1 MFRFAHSEYL
11 WGLLGWVLLLVI
23 FLLRNRWNKKTLSLL
38 SSAKFRELIIPRYST
53 ASRWG
58 KFIVLSLAWFFLIIG
73 LANPQIG
80 SKLMEVKREGIDL
93 IIAVDVSNSM
103 QAEDIQPNRLERTK
117 LGIEKLI
124 DQLRGD
130 RIGMIVFA
138 GKAFVQLP
146 LTTDYAAAKLFTHHL
161 STELVSE
168 QGTAIGAALELSMES
183 FDLESETSKAII
195 VVTDGENHEDNALD
209 LARDAANQGVKIY
222 TIGMGSVEG
231 APIPIYSSGRQIGY
245 KKDKEGNTIVT
256 RLNENMLTE
265 LAEIGNGI
273 FVRANSGNAGLK
285 KILDSIEGMNKKEIE
300 SKVFSEYEDR
310 YQYFIAMALLLL
322 TLEILLPEKRTKLRD
337 RIKLFE
343 KQ

>member
-11 WGLLGWVLLLVI
+11 WGLLIWVLLLVI
-23 FLLRNRWNKKTLSLL
+23 FLLRNRWNKKTVQEL
-38 SSAKFRELIIPRYST
+38 SSSKFRELIIPRYSVS
-53 ASRWG
+53 ARWG
-58 KFIVLSLAWFFLIIG
+58 KFVVLSLAWFFLVIG

-117 LGIEKLI
+117 RGIEKLI
-124 DQLRGD
+124 DQLKGD
-130 RIGMIVFA
+130 RIGMVVFA

-146 LTTDYAAAKLFTHHL
+146 LTTDYAAAKLFTSHL
-161 STELVSE
+161 GTELINE

-183 FDLESETSKAII
+183 FDSESETSKAII
-195 VVTDGENHEDNALD
+195 VVTDGENHEDNAIEI
-209 LARDAANQGVKIY
+209 AQEAVNQGIKIY
-222 TIGMGSVEG
+222 TIGMGSAEG

-245 KKDKEGNTIVT
+245 KKDRDGTTVVT
-256 RLNENMLTE
+256 RLNEKMLTE

-273 FVRANSGNAGLK
+273 FIRANSGNAGLK

-300 SKVFSEYEDR
+300 SKIFSEYEDR
-310 YQYFIAMALLLL
+310 YQYFISIALLLL
-322 TLEILLPEKRTKLRD
+322 IMEILLPEKRSKLRD